1 MTIDPWSNT
10 PLWQQLAA
18 ILREL
23 IKSGKLSPGDP
34 LPSELTLQQQ
44 HGLSRGTVR
53 HAIRQLRD
61 EKLVVVFAGRG
72 AFVSPELPESSSLD

>member
-1 MTIDPWSNT
+1 MPMTIDPWSNT

-23 IKSGKLSPGDP
+23 IESGELSAGDQ
-34 LPSELTLQQQ
+34 LPSELTLQQR
-44 HGLSRGTVR
+44 HGVARGTVR

-61 EKLVVVFAGRG
+61 EGLVVVFAGRG
-72 AFVSPELPESSSLD
+72 AFVTPKRPQSQG